1 MCFTAWAWGVMT
13 WASAPTC
20 PFRCQLLSKYFVHYL
35 HSNSCITTPD
45 ASRILYWPY
54 CRLSAAAL
62 FIFQVDNYLK
72 SYFFGLKQNFYFAK
86 CFYFRKQLVN
96 CDECVDSQIFH
107 IGKLCNNSILHKW
120 AVAGS
125 VACQLF
131 NQMHLDGQDRLGDCT
146 LHNWSGNYYYELF
159 ILEMFVFK
167 LSIVEIR
174 ATITSN
180 SCHF

>member
-72 SYFFGLKQNFYFAK
+72 SYF
-86 CFYFRKQLVN
+86 LVWN
-96 CDECVDSQIFH
+96 KIST
-107 IGKLCNNSILHKW
+107 LL
-120 AVAGS
+120 S
-125 VACQLF
+125 V
-131 NQMHLDGQDRLGDCT
+131 
-146 LHNWSGNYYYELF
+146 F
-159 ILEMFVFK
+159 ILENSLLTVTNALIAKF
-167 LSIVEIR
+167 SISASYAIIR
-174 ATITSN
+174 FYTSELLPEALRA
-180 SCHF
+180 SYLTKCTLMARIGSVIAPFIIGVVIIIMSFLF